1 MRSIVRL
8 PRRATQLVVGI
19 LLYGLAIAMI
29 VRGELGVS
37 PWDVLTPETLQ
48 ESFGLRALVIPDP
61 VSETPLVVPL
71 LHEGQELGSA

>member
-1 MRSIVRL
+1 MVLHDLSLAARYCDRL
-8 PRRATQLVVGI
+8 I
-19 LLYGLAIAMI
+19 LLADGRVAAD
-29 VRGELGVS
+29 GS